1 MILVDTSVWTD
12 YFRNVVSDQ
21 TDALDA
27 LLETEPILIGDLILT
42 EVLQGFGDD
51 EQFRVAQRL
60 FDADSVTLI
69 GLGSREIAIKAA
81 KNHRT
86 LSARGITVRKTIDA
100 IIATRCIEDGLTL
113 LHSDPD
119 FEPFVNFLGLQVLL

>member
-1 MILVDTSVWTD
+1 VILVDTSVWTD
-12 YFRNVVSDQ
+12 YFRNVVSVQ

-60 FDADSVTLI
+60 FDAESVTLI

-81 KNHRT
+81 KNHRA
-86 LSARGITVRKTIDA
+86 LSARGITVRKTIDT

-119 FEPFVNFLGLQVLL
+119 FEPFVRFLGLRVLL